1 MECMWKSEDSLKKQF
16 ASSTMWVLEDQ
27 PQDVGLWEQEALH
40 DEPAHK
46 PGVYVSI
53 HMASLCLSVSVFG
66 VLMLAAAL

>member
-1 MECMWKSEDSLKKQF
+1 
-16 ASSTMWVLEDQ
+16 MWVLEDQ